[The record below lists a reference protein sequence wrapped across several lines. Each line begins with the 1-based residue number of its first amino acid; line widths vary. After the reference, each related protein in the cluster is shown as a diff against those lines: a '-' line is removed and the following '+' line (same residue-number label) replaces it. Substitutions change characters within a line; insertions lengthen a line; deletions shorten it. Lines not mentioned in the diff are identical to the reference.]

1 MSEPSA
7 LGESLCS
14 HAFSCKAHGTWK
26 VRMTWPMRFQWE
38 VKNKFL
44 ALLAQPAEA
53 PGVVCQSSRQTL
65 PTGKQQ
71 PSAASWVSSTV
82 GRQAGPRP
90 MGSVVGTRPSPGVQ
104 KECPMGRTSGVCWDG
119 WWNKDP
125 KHCWRDLCFLVES
138 FSIFLPLK
146 FSVTSKLFFCG
157 MRYMILLMLC
167 PKANSK
173 TTTTAYGSPTISMCQ
188 APYYRSLKISPS
200 ALQKFLAPL
209 EG

>member
-1 MSEPSA
+1 MRSQEQVLSTLGSASRGPWCCLSEFQANTSHRKA
-7 LGESLCS
+7 AAKCS
-14 HAFSCKAHGTWK
+14 ILSQFHSWPTGWTTAHGLSCGHTSLTWCPER
-26 VRMTWPMRFQWE
+26 VPYGTYQWGMLGWMM
-38 VKNKFL
+38 KQG
-44 ALLAQPAEA
+44 A
-53 PGVVCQSSRQTL
+53 QTL
-65 PTGKQQ
+65 LEGPLL
-71 PSAASWVSSTV
+71 SS
-82 GRQAGPRP
+82 
-90 MGSVVGTRPSPGVQ
+90 S
-104 KECPMGRTSGVCWDG
+104 
-119 WWNKDP
+119 
-125 KHCWRDLCFLVES
+125 ES
-138 FSIFLPLK
+138 FSTFLPLK